1 MRRLLWF
8 SAGFVPRILVPLG
21 GIPGYDTLSALQ
33 LSSGWP
39 IFPSYELKIP
49 ILDAAVAWAAKM
61 GAPPLIFLTFV
72 IALGNGI
79 LLAILSDRLPDGDL
93 KLGLLAG
100 GLFLTTSF
108 SPKFSVG
115 LLVLA
120 ALILYEDPLH
130 RTTLLSLSIL
140 LHHVT
145 FLLASFVWFLLIL
158 DRLKRKIPE
167 WEQPKKVEFLP
178 LVPIVGGGTY
188 YILEGVRL
196 YWAGVLPNFFLL
208 PSLAI
213 LLSSAFILLE
223 GRGPRLSP
231 RTVFLISSI
240 PLALA
245 VSWAGDRLPG
255 GALALLPGAPIVLAL
270 PLLTTGKCRKGGF
283 LLVPA
288 LTLLTYG
295 LLSGPPALSISF
307 NRGIPLLL
315 LALVFCPVRGNKKV
329 AALALAAALL
339 SAPLSGMAL
348 KTSNL
353 GRVEYVSEQD
363 LAAVFYACDFGKR
376 VISDDHYFQIALR
389 ISNCSAYPGV
399 EYLVAGKGPPNS
411 TIIFSSRMIW
421 FVQVTGTVPAQLP
434 PNWEDAALR
443 EMDVVYSSSGD
454 ERILVF
460 RT

>member
-8 SAGFVPRILVPLG
+8 SAGFVPRILVSLG
-21 GIPGYDTLSALQ
+21 GIPGYDTLSVLQ
-33 LSSGWP
+33 LSSGWT
-39 IFPSYELKIP
+39 IFPTYELKIP

-61 GAPPLIFLTFV
+61 GTPPLIFLTFV
-72 IALGNGI
+72 IAVGNGI

-108 SPKFSVG
+108 SPKFSLG

-120 ALILYEDPLH
+120 AMLLDEDSLH
-130 RTTLLSLSIL
+130 RTVLLSLSIL

-158 DRLKRKIPE
+158 DRLKGEIPV
-167 WEQPKKVEFLP
+167 WEKPKREEFLP
-178 LVPIVGGGTY
+178 LVPIVGGSAY
-188 YILEGVRL
+188 YLLEGVRL
-196 YWAGVLPNFFLL
+196 YWAGVLPHFFLL

-213 LLSSAFILLE
+213 LLSSAFIFLE
-223 GRGPRLSP
+223 GRSPRLSP
-231 RTVFLISSI
+231 GTVFLISAV

-245 VSWAGDRLPG
+245 LSWAGDRLPA
-255 GALALLPGAPIVLAL
+255 GALALLPGAPVVLAL
-270 PLLTTGKCRKGGF
+270 PLLTTRRCRRGGY

-295 LLSGPPALSISF
+295 LLSGFPALSISF
-307 NRGIPLLL
+307 NRGVPLLL
-315 LALVFCPVRGNKKV
+315 LAIVFCPVRGNKKV
-329 AALALAAALL
+329 VALVLAAALL

-363 LAAVFYACDFGKR
+363 LAAVSYACDLGGR
-376 VISDDHYFQIALR
+376 VISDDHYFQVALR
-389 ISNCSAYPGV
+389 ISNCSAYPGI

-411 TIIFSSRMIW
+411 TIIFSSRMVW
-421 FVQVTGTVPAQLP
+421 FVQVTGTVPARLP
-434 PNWEDAALR
+434 PNWEDAALGG
-443 EMDVVYSSSGD
+443 MDIIYSSSGD
-454 ERILVF
+454 ERIFVF
-460 RT
+460 RA